1 MPDDHALP
9 VSGVEHDLLRL
20 RQAGG
25 GGRRAKALGKIL
37 NRALRDVEQRHERA
51 IAKKCVK
58 HEPLQSAHSRFIPRP
73 LYMQLSKVRVAP
85 GLSRLGTPMNSSHAR
100 RVRHLKAA
108 TRPAAA

>member
-37 NRALRDVEQRHERA
+37 NRALRDVEQRDEGA
-51 IAKKCVK
+51 VAKECVK
-58 HEPLQSAHSRFIPRP
+58 HEPLQSAHSVSYHGAFTCNC
-73 LYMQLSKVRVAP
+73 Q
-85 GLSRLGTPMNSSHAR
+85 RLEWR
-100 RVRHLKAA
+100 RDRADWG
-108 TRPAAA
+108 PP